1 MKYIFNVHSFV
12 DVITNSST
20 ELFVYSGDKSK
31 DVVKEILENLITVN
45 NKAYGKHENFNDM
58 FQNLYIYT
66 EKNFKEDVKNLEDAV
81 EYLWGYEK
89 EENVG
94 KIIIE
99 SATDNSIPYWMQGAI
114 ENIFGAKRY
123 HIG

>member
-58 FQNLYIYT
+58 FQDLYIYT

-114 ENIFGAKRY
+114 ENILGAKRY
-123 HIG
+123 HLG